1 MNYWILKT
9 EPSTYSMDDLLR
21 DKKTVWDGVKN
32 PYALHNI
39 RSMQKGDQL
48 MIYHTGDEKC
58 IVGLA
63 ETVSTAYQD
72 PKHAD
77 LSVIEIQAI
86 KKFNRTVTLK
96 EVKAD
101 SQFKDLKLVRQPRL
115 SVVPVPEP
123 MWKIL
128 LKKLE

>member
-9 EPSTYSMDDLLR
+9 EPSTYSIDDLIR

-63 ETVSTAYQD
+63 EAVSTAYPD

-86 KKFNRTVTLK
+86 KKFAKTVTLK
-96 EVKAD
+96 EIKAD

-115 SVVPVPEP
+115 SVGPVPEAI
-123 MWKIL
+123 WKVL